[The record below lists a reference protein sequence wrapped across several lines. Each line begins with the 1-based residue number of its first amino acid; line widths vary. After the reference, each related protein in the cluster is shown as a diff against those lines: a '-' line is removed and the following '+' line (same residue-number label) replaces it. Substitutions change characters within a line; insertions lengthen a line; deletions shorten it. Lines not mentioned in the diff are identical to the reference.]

1 MRREAQLKAAMKLLR
16 PHTVVDDD
24 KCVKWLTMAL
34 DAIDLDRRNT
44 QQEKDTGSKAALSA
58 LAVYRAALLRAAGN
72 YANLPVGMKEK
83 LDHLGR
89 LEEASTPNFRALIA
103 VCDKALALAQHPTR
117 AEFNRFS
124 SGLWAKT
131 VLEELGITPTA

>member
-24 KCVKWLTMAL
+24 KCVKWLAMAL

-58 LAVYRAALLRAAGN
+58 LAVYRAALLRAERH
-72 YANLPVGMKEK
+72 YRSLPDGMKAK
-83 LDHLGR
+83 LDHLSKLR
-89 LEEASTPNFRALIA
+89 LDQANTPNFSALIA
-103 VCDKALALAQHPTR
+103 ACDKALKMAQHPTR
-117 AEFNRFS
+117 AEFN
-124 SGLWAKT
+124 
-131 VLEELGITPTA
+131 